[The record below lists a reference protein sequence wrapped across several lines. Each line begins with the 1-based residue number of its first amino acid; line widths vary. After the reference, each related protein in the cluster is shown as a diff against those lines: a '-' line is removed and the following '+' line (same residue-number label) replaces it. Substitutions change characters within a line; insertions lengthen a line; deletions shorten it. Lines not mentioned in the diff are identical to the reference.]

1 MLDRRRLSRRRTLIA
16 TDLDRTMIY
25 SRNAIGADTE
35 LPTVCVEHLEG
46 EPLSFMTI
54 AAADRMRTLTEPAA
68 VIPTTTR
75 TIKQFNRIRLPGAPW
90 RYAVTSNGG
99 NILVNGIPDMRW
111 RIDLDAEVRSTSATL
126 SEVSAELRS
135 RIDDSFV
142 SKFRIAD
149 HLFCYLVVKP
159 KAVPADFLAEW
170 DAWCRP
176 RGWSASQQGR
186 KIYTMPL
193 AVCKSR
199 AVAEVRRRL
208 TESAELAPGA
218 RLLAAGDGALDA
230 EMLRTADS
238 AIRPRHGE
246 LEQLN
251 WTSPNLT
258 VTRTSGIRAGE
269 EIIDWFMRSTPESEQ
284 ESTIAS

>member
-1 MLDRRRLSRRRTLIA
+1 
-16 TDLDRTMIY
+16 MIY
-25 SRNAIGADTE
+25 SRNAFSAAGE
-35 LPTVCVEHLEG
+35 VPMVCVEHLEG
-46 EPLSFMTI
+46 APLSFMTT
-54 AAADRMRTLTEPAA
+54 AAALRMQSLTEPAA

-75 TIKQFNRIRLPGAPW
+75 TVKQFGRIQLPGAPW

-99 NILVNGIPDMRW
+99 NILVDGVPDMRW
-111 RIDLDAEVRSTSATL
+111 RIEVDAEVRAGGATL
-126 SEVSAELRS
+126 SEVSAELRT
-135 RIDDSFV
+135 RIDDAWV
-142 SKFRIAD
+142 TKFRLAD

-159 KAVPADFLAEW
+159 KAVPEGFVTEW
-170 DAWCRP
+170 DAWCRQ

-208 TESAELAPGA
+208 WETGELAGA
-218 RLLAAGDGALDA
+218 AKTFAAGDGALDA
-230 EMLRTADS
+230 EMLRSADF

-251 WTSPNLT
+251 WTHPNLT
-258 VTRTSGIRAGE
+258 ITRATGILAGE
-269 EIIDWFMRSTPESEQ
+269 EIINWFLES
-284 ESTIAS
+284 APA

>member
-1 MLDRRRLSRRRTLIA
+1 MPHRRRPTPRSVLVA

-25 SRNAIGADTE
+25 SRNAFGAAPE
-35 LPTVCVEHLEG
+35 PSTVVVEHLEG
-46 EPLSFMTI
+46 SPLSYMTT
-54 AAADRMRTLTEPAA
+54 AAADRMRALTVPAA

-90 RYAVTSNGG
+90 PYAITTNGG
-99 NILVNGIPDMRW
+99 NILHHGKPDLRW
-111 RIDLDAEVRSTSATL
+111 RIDLDTEVRTTSATL
-126 SEVSAELRS
+126 SQVNAELRS
-135 RIDDSFV
+135 RISDAFV
-142 SKFRIAD
+142 KKFRVAD
-149 HLFCYLVVKP
+149 HLFNYLVVDT
-159 KAVPADFLAEW
+159 AALPADFLAAW

-186 KIYTMPL
+186 KIYTMPA

-208 TESAELAPGA
+208 IESGVLEADS
-218 RLLAAGDGALDA
+218 RVLAAGDGALDA
-230 EMLRTADS
+230 EMLRAADA

-246 LEQLN
+246 LEQLA

-258 VTRTSGIRAGE
+258 ITSAAGILAGE
-269 EIIDWFMRSTPESEQ
+269 EILDWFHNATPEV
-284 ESTIAS
+284 AA